1 MLTPSCYI
9 VNVFVDSKT
18 PFCYYLFKGGLIM
31 TGLSDRI
38 KHLRIESAM
47 TQQELADAIGVS
59 QNAIYNWE
67 NGKREPN
74 LKTVEKIAKAF
85 HVSPSK
91 LLYGELDSETA
102 KNLDTV
108 IYNINNNIDDAYLVK
123 YNADNAPKIEESI
136 KLLDDWRKII
146 WKNEG
151 FNWPIVIQT
160 LISHFLK
167 LNAKGRS
174 EAIKRIAEL
183 TEIKKYID
191 PDESTKE

>member
-1 MLTPSCYI
+1 
-9 VNVFVDSKT
+9 
-18 PFCYYLFKGGLIM
+18 
-31 TGLSDRI
+31 
-38 KHLRIESAM
+38 
-47 TQQELADAIGVS
+47 
-59 QNAIYNWE
+59 
-67 NGKREPN
+67 
-74 LKTVEKIAKAF
+74 
-85 HVSPSK
+85 
-91 LLYGELDSETA
+91 LLYGELDSKTA

-123 YNADNAPKIEESI
+123 YDADNAPKIEESI
-136 KLLDDWRKII
+136 KLLDDWRKVI

>member
-1 MLTPSCYI
+1 
-9 VNVFVDSKT
+9 
-18 PFCYYLFKGGLIM
+18 M

-85 HVSPSK
+85 QVSPSK

-136 KLLDDWRKII
+136 KLLDDWRKVI